1 MENGDLVKGQ
11 KEVGKLE
18 GRRNLGNLV
27 DPGRIKKNPNKDKI
41 QRGNTQRP
49 QRNCSDLTHQ
59 WGYTDVVHCHCHRFS
74 MDLKFHTL

>member
-27 DPGRIKKNPNKDKI
+27 DPGRIKKPKQGQDTE
-41 QRGNTQRP
+41 R
-49 QRNCSDLTHQ
+49 
-59 WGYTDVVHCHCHRFS
+59 
-74 MDLKFHTL
+74 